1 MVNNKLF
8 GVINLSENDY
18 FLKQITYNRPI
29 ASIPFLGRYRMIDF
43 ALSNLTNSGVVTV
56 GIFLNDRY
64 RSLMDHIGSGKE
76 WDLDRKKGGVFWFSP
91 YATPDIHSQ
100 LRGDISTYFAN
111 IDYFTEVSGDYAVI
125 TGTSMI
131 LNIDLEIVLKE
142 HLATNADITVVYKSI
157 EDDDFGFD
165 RCNTVNVNEYGRVV
179 TFGKNIKKTETETA
193 KKKISTEIYIV
204 RKELISDMITDAIT
218 TGQNIFLTDVLH
230 NAVTKYKVVGYEF
243 KGYLKNISS
252 IEGYFDASMDMLSED
267 HIKEVFFNDH
277 KIKTKVKDETPTYYS
292 EESNVTNSLIANG
305 CKIEGTVINSII
317 FRRVN
322 VAKGAIIKDCIIM
335 QNTDIRENCL
345 VENVITDKSVVLTEG
360 TELKGSPKN
369 PVVVGKG
376 SIL

>member
-18 FLKQITYNRPI
+18 FLKQITYNRPV

-100 LRGDISTYFAN
+100 LRGDVSTYFSN
-111 IDYFTEVSGDYAVI
+111 IDYFTEVAADYAVI

-131 LNIDLEIVLKE
+131 LNIDLEKVFKE
-142 HLATNADITVVYKSI
+142 HLSTSADITVVYKTI
-157 EDDDFGFD
+157 DEDDFGFE
-165 RCNTVNVNEYGRVV
+165 RCNTVNLNEYGRVV
-179 TFGKNIKKTETETA
+179 TFGKNIKKTETEA
-193 KKKISTEIYIV
+193 EKKKISTEIYIV

-252 IEGYFDASMDMLSED
+252 IEGYFDASMDMLNDD
-267 HIKEVFFNDH
+267 HIKEVFFDEH

-292 EESNVTNSLIANG
+292 EDSNVTNSLIANG
-305 CKIEGTVINSII
+305 CKIEGTVINSIL

-322 VAKGAIIKDCIIM
+322 VAKGAIVKDSIIM
-335 QNTDIRENCL
+335 QNTDIRENCMI
-345 VENVITDKSVVLTEG
+345 ENVITDKSVVLTEG

>member
-18 FLKQITYNRPI
+18 FLKQITYHRPV

-43 ALSNLTNSGVVTV
+43 ALSNLTNSGATTV

-100 LRGDISTYFAN
+100 LRGDVSTYFSN
-111 IDYFTEVSGDYAVI
+111 IDYFTEVPGDFAVI

-131 LNIDLEIVLKE
+131 LNIDLDKVLKE
-142 HLATNADITVVYKSI
+142 HLSTNADITVVYKSI

-165 RCNTVNVNEYGRVV
+165 RCNTVNLNEYGRVV
-179 TFGKNIKKTETETA
+179 TFGKNIKKNETEAA

-243 KGYLKNISS
+243 NGYLKNISS
-252 IEGYFDASMDMLSED
+252 IEGYFDASMDMLNED
-267 HIKEVFFNDH
+267 HIKEVFFNER

-292 EESNVTNSLIANG
+292 EDSNVSNSLIANG
-305 CKIEGTVINSII
+305 CKIEGTVINSIL

-322 VAKGAIIKDCIIM
+322 VAKGAIIKDSIIM

-345 VENVITDKSVVLTEG
+345 IENVITDKSVVLTEG

>member
-43 ALSNLTNSGVVTV
+43 ALSNLTNSGVTTV

-100 LRGDISTYFAN
+100 LRGDISTYFSN
-111 IDYFTEVSGDYAVI
+111 IDYFTEVPGDYAVI

-131 LNIDLEIVLKE
+131 LNIDLDKVLKE
-142 HLATNADITVVYKSI
+142 HLSTNADITVVYKNI

-165 RCNTVNVNEYGRVV
+165 RCNTVNLNEYGRVV
-179 TFGKNIKKTETETA
+179 TFGKNIKKTETQAA

-230 NAVTKYKVVGYEF
+230 NAVNRYKVVGYEF

-252 IEGYFDASMDMLSED
+252 IEGYFDASMDMLNED
-267 HIKEVFFNDH
+267 HIKEVFFDDH

-292 EESNVTNSLIANG
+292 EDSNVTNSLIANG

-322 VAKGAIIKDCIIM
+322 VAKGAIVKDSIIM

-345 VENVITDKSVVLTEG
+345 IENVITDKSVILTEG

>member
-18 FLKQITYNRPI
+18 FLKQITYNRPV

-100 LRGDISTYFAN
+100 LRGDVSTYFSN
-111 IDYFTEVSGDYAVI
+111 IDYFTEVAADYAVI

-131 LNIDLEIVLKE
+131 LNIDLEKVFKE
-142 HLATNADITVVYKSI
+142 HLSTSADITVVYKTI
-157 EDDDFGFD
+157 DEDDFGFE
-165 RCNTVNVNEYGRVV
+165 RCNTVNLNEYGRVV
-179 TFGKNIKKTETETA
+179 TFGKNIKKTETEA
-193 KKKISTEIYIV
+193 EKKKISTEIYIV

-252 IEGYFDASMDMLSED
+252 IEGYFDASMDMLNDD
-267 HIKEVFFNDH
+267 HIKEVFFDEH

-292 EESNVTNSLIANG
+292 EDSNVTNSLIANG
-305 CKIEGTVINSII
+305 CKIEGTVINSIL

-322 VAKGAIIKDCIIM
+322 VAKGAIVKDSIIM
-335 QNTDIRENCL
+335 QNTDIRENCMI
-345 VENVITDKSVVLTEG
+345 ENVITDKSVVLTEG

-376 SIL
+376 SIQ

>member
-18 FLKQITYNRPI
+18 FLKQITYHRPV

-43 ALSNLTNSGVVTV
+43 ALSNLTNSGVTTV

-100 LRGDISTYFAN
+100 LRGDVSTYFSN
-111 IDYFTEVSGDYAVI
+111 IDYFTEVPGDYAVI

-131 LNIDLEIVLKE
+131 LNIDLDKVLKE
-142 HLATNADITVVYKSI
+142 HLSTNADITVVYKSI
-157 EDDDFGFD
+157 EDDDFGFE
-165 RCNTVNVNEYGRVV
+165 RCNTVNLNEYGRVV
-179 TFGKNIKKTETETA
+179 TFGKNIKKNETEAA

-230 NAVTKYKVVGYEF
+230 NAVTRYKVVGYEF

-252 IEGYFDASMDMLSED
+252 IEGYFDASMDMLNED
-267 HIKEVFFNDH
+267 HIKEVFFNER

-292 EESNVTNSLIANG
+292 EDSNVTNSLIANG

-322 VAKGAIIKDCIIM
+322 VAKGAIVKDSIIM
-335 QNTDIRENCL
+335 QNSDIRENCT

>member
-18 FLKQITYNRPI
+18 FLKQITYHRPV

-43 ALSNLTNSGVVTV
+43 ALSNLTNSGATTV

-100 LRGDISTYFAN
+100 LRGDVSTYFSN
-111 IDYFTEVSGDYAVI
+111 IDYFTEVPGDFAVI

-131 LNIDLEIVLKE
+131 LNIDLDKVLKE
-142 HLATNADITVVYKSI
+142 HLSTNADITVVYKSI

-165 RCNTVNVNEYGRVV
+165 RCNTVNLNEYGRVV
-179 TFGKNIKKTETETA
+179 TFGKNIKKNETEAA

-252 IEGYFDASMDMLSED
+252 IEGYFDASMDMLNED
-267 HIKEVFFNDH
+267 HIKEVFFNER

-292 EESNVTNSLIANG
+292 EDSNVSNSLIANG
-305 CKIEGTVINSII
+305 CKIEGTVINSIL

-322 VAKGAIIKDCIIM
+322 VAKGAIIKDSIIM

-345 VENVITDKSVVLTEG
+345 IENVITDKSVVLTEG

>member
-18 FLKQITYNRPI
+18 FLKQITYNRPV

-43 ALSNLTNSGVVTV
+43 ALSNLTNAGVVTV

-100 LRGDISTYFAN
+100 LRGDISTYFSN
-111 IDYFTEVSGDYAVI
+111 IDYFTEVPGDYAVI

-131 LNIDLEIVLKE
+131 LNIDLDKVLKE
-142 HLATNADITVVYKSI
+142 HLSTNADITVVYKSI
-157 EDDDFGFD
+157 DEDDFGFD
-165 RCNTVNVNEYGRVV
+165 RCNTVNLNEYGRVV
-179 TFGKNIKKTETETA
+179 TFGKNIKKNETEAA

-218 TGQNIFLTDVLH
+218 TGQNIFLSDVLH

-252 IEGYFDASMDMLSED
+252 IEGYFDASMDMLNED
-267 HIKEVFFNDH
+267 HIKEVFFDDH

-292 EESNVTNSLIANG
+292 EDSNVTNSLIANG
-305 CKIEGTVINSII
+305 CKIEGTVINSIL

-322 VAKGAIIKDCIIM
+322 VAKGAIIKDSIIM
-335 QNTDIRENCL
+335 QNTDIRENCMI
-345 VENVITDKSVVLTEG
+345 ENVITDKSVILTEG

>member
-43 ALSNLTNSGVVTV
+43 ALSNLTNSGVITV

-111 IDYFTEVSGDYAVI
+111 IDYFTEVTGDYAVI

-142 HLATNADITVVYKSI
+142 HIATNADITVVYKSI
-157 EDDDFGFD
+157 DEDDFGFD
-165 RCNTVNVNEYGRVV
+165 RCNTVNLNEYGRVV
-179 TFGKNIKKTETETA
+179 TFGKNIKKNETEAA

-230 NAVTKYKVVGYEF
+230 NAVTRYKVVGYEF

-252 IEGYFDASMDMLSED
+252 IEGYFDASMDMLNED
-267 HIKEVFFNDH
+267 HIKEVFFNEN

-292 EESNVTNSLIANG
+292 EDSNVTNSLIANG
-305 CKIEGTVINSII
+305 CKIEGTVINSIL

-322 VAKGAIIKDCIIM
+322 VAKGAIVKDSIIM
-335 QNTDIRENCL
+335 QNSDIRENCT

>member
-18 FLKQITYNRPI
+18 FLKQITYNRPV

-43 ALSNLTNSGVVTV
+43 ALSNLTNSGVITV

-76 WDLDRKKGGVFWFSP
+76 WDLDRKKGGIFWFSP

-100 LRGDISTYFAN
+100 LRGDISTYFSN
-111 IDYFTEVSGDYAVI
+111 IDYFTEVAADYAVI

-131 LNIDLEIVLKE
+131 LNIDLEKVFKE
-142 HLATNADITVVYKSI
+142 HLSTSADITVVYKTI
-157 EDDDFGFD
+157 EDDDFGFE
-165 RCNTVNVNEYGRVV
+165 RCNTVNLNEYGRVV
-179 TFGKNIKKTETETA
+179 TFGKNIKKTETEAA

-230 NAVTKYKVVGYEF
+230 NAVTRYKVVGYEF

-252 IEGYFDASMDMLSED
+252 IEGYFDASMDMLNDD
-267 HIKEVFFNDH
+267 HIKEVFFDEH

-292 EESNVTNSLIANG
+292 KDSNVTNSLIANG

-322 VAKGAIIKDCIIM
+322 VAKGAIVKDSIIM
-335 QNTDIRENCL
+335 QNTDIRENCMI
-345 VENVITDKSVVLTEG
+345 ENVITDKSVVLTEG

>member
-18 FLKQITYNRPI
+18 YLRQITYNRPI

-43 ALSNLTNSGVVTV
+43 ALSNLTNSGVLTA

-91 YATPDIHSQ
+91 YSTPDINSQ
-100 LRGDISTYFAN
+100 LRGDITNYFSN
-111 IDYFTEVSGDYAVI
+111 IDYFTEVSADYAVI

-131 LNIDLEIVLKE
+131 LNIDLDKVLKE
-142 HLATNADITVVYKSI
+142 HLSTNADITVVYKSI
-157 EDDDFGFD
+157 EDDDFGFE
-165 RCNTVNVNEYGRVV
+165 RCNTVNLNEYGRVV
-179 TFGKNIKKTETETA
+179 TFGKNIKKTETGTE

-204 RKELISDMITDAIT
+204 RKELLADMITDAVT

-230 NAVTKYKVVGYEF
+230 NAVTRYKVVGYEF

-252 IEGYFDASMDMLSED
+252 IVGYFRASMDMLNED
-267 HIKEVFFNDH
+267 HIKEVFFDDH
-277 KIKTKVKDETPTYYS
+277 KIRTKVKDETPTYYS
-292 EESNVTNSLIANG
+292 NDSNVTNSLIANG

-322 VAKGAIIKDCIIM
+322 VAKGAVVKDSIIM
-335 QNTDIRENCL
+335 QNTDIRENCII
-345 VENVITDKSVVLTEG
+345 ENVITDKSVVLTEG

>member
-18 FLKQITYNRPI
+18 FLKQITYNRPV

-43 ALSNLTNSGVVTV
+43 ALSNLTNAGVITV

-100 LRGDISTYFAN
+100 LRGDVSTYFSN
-111 IDYFTEVSGDYAVI
+111 IDYFTEVPGDYAVI

-131 LNIDLEIVLKE
+131 LNIDLDKVLKE
-142 HLATNADITVVYKSI
+142 HLSTNADITVVYKSI
-157 EDDDFGFD
+157 DEDDFGFD
-165 RCNTVNVNEYGRVV
+165 RCNTVNLNEYGRVV
-179 TFGKNIKKTETETA
+179 TFGKNIKKNETEAA

-230 NAVTKYKVVGYEF
+230 NAVTRYKVVGYEF

-252 IEGYFDASMDMLSED
+252 IEGYFDASMDMLNED
-267 HIKEVFFNDH
+267 HIKEVFFNER

-292 EESNVTNSLIANG
+292 EDSSVSNSLIANG
-305 CKIEGTVINSII
+305 CKIEGTVINSIL

-322 VAKGAIIKDCIIM
+322 VAKGAIIKDSIIM

-345 VENVITDKSVVLTEG
+345 IENVITDKSVILTEG

>member
-18 FLKQITYNRPI
+18 FLKQITYHRPV

-43 ALSNLTNSGVVTV
+43 ALSNLTNSGATTV

-64 RSLMDHIGSGKE
+64 RYLMDHIGSGKE

-100 LRGDISTYFAN
+100 LRGDVSTYFSN
-111 IDYFTEVSGDYAVI
+111 IDYFTEVPGDYAVI

-131 LNIDLEIVLKE
+131 LNIDLDKVLKE
-142 HLATNADITVVYKSI
+142 HLSTNADITVVYKSI
-157 EDDDFGFD
+157 EDDDFGFE
-165 RCNTVNVNEYGRVV
+165 RCNTVNLNEYGRVV
-179 TFGKNIKKTETETA
+179 TFGKNIKKNETEAA

-230 NAVTKYKVVGYEF
+230 NAVTRYKVVGYEF

-252 IEGYFDASMDMLSED
+252 IEGYFDASMDMLNED
-267 HIKEVFFNDH
+267 HIKEVFFNER

-292 EESNVTNSLIANG
+292 EDSNVTNSLIANG

-322 VAKGAIIKDCIIM
+322 VAKGAIVKDSIIM

-345 VENVITDKSVVLTEG
+345 IENVITDKSVVLTEG

>member
-18 FLKQITYNRPI
+18 FLKQITYHRPV

-43 ALSNLTNSGVVTV
+43 ALSNLTNSGATTV

-100 LRGDISTYFAN
+100 LRGDVSTYFSN
-111 IDYFTEVSGDYAVI
+111 IDYFTEVPGDFAVI

-131 LNIDLEIVLKE
+131 LNIDLDKVLKE
-142 HLATNADITVVYKSI
+142 HLSTNADITVVYKSI

-165 RCNTVNVNEYGRVV
+165 RCYTVNLNEYGRVV
-179 TFGKNIKKTETETA
+179 TFGKNIKKNETEAA

-243 KGYLKNISS
+243 NGYLKNISS
-252 IEGYFDASMDMLSED
+252 IEGYFDASMDMLNED
-267 HIKEVFFNDH
+267 HIKEVFFNER

-292 EESNVTNSLIANG
+292 EDSNVSNSLIANG
-305 CKIEGTVINSII
+305 CKIEGTVINSIL

-322 VAKGAIIKDCIIM
+322 VAKGAIIKDSIIM

-345 VENVITDKSVVLTEG
+345 IENVITDKSVVLTEG